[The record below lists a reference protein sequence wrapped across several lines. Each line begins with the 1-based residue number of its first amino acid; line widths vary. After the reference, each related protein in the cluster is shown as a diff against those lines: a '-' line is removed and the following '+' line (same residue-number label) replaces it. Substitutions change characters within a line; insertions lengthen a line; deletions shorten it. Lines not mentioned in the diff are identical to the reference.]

1 VSRPPRR
8 PRRPRKVTSPEVP
21 AAGVSYPFVAI
32 VGRPNVGKSTLFNR
46 LVGQR
51 LAITEAT
58 AGTTRDRVA
67 SLVTLP
73 NERKIELCDMGG
85 IGGTGDPHDKEV
97 NRQIDMAMEYA
108 DAVLLMV
115 DTRAGL
121 HPVDEAI
128 AKRIQKLSR
137 PVVVV
142 CNKAE
147 TQELELAANEFYA
160 LGFDSE
166 IIVTSAR
173 EGVGKSDV
181 LERLAELF
189 PLQEDAEQ
197 APAEDDAGEVL
208 RLAIV
213 GRRNVGK
220 STYVN
225 ALFGSDRVIASEQ
238 AGTTRDVVDVRVE
251 VNGRPVVLIDTAGL
265 RKRGKADDHIEI
277 IAHGRAQEALRR
289 CDVALFLLD
298 CVDDVVQVDKK
309 IMGLLQQEHKA
320 VVLVANKWDLVGE
333 RMSAEDYGDYVSKRL
348 PGLRFAPLVCISAL
362 LGTRETTPV
371 DLAFQLHEQSMQ
383 RVGTGQLNRILAAA
397 IERRRPRPYRGRI
410 GKIYFATQ
418 IGTNPV
424 TLLLF
429 CNDPKL
435 FDAGYRRYLSG
446 QLREHTPWREVPVRL
461 AFRPRE
467 SARRRGGE
475 VGRQIEG
482 LEALAEQPRWIE
494 QGAPKVDVLADALET
509 TESRAFLEDVFEDG
523 VEDDAPS
530 EGWDLELDGG
540 EAVDPESL

>member
-1 VSRPPRR
+1 MSRPPRR
-8 PRRPRKVTSPEVP
+8 PRRPRRVTSPDVP
-21 AAGVSYPFVAI
+21 ASGVSYPFVAI
-32 VGRPNVGKSTLFNR
+32 IGRPNVGKSTLFNR

-73 NERKIELCDMGG
+73 NGRKVELCDMGG

-108 DAVLLMV
+108 DAVLLVV

-128 AKRIQKLSR
+128 ARRVQKLGR
-137 PVVVV
+137 PVIVVA
-142 CNKAE
+142 NKAE
-147 TQELELAANEFYA
+147 TQELELSANEFYA
-160 LGFDSE
+160 FGFESE
-166 IIVTSAR
+166 LAITSAR
-173 EGVGKSDV
+173 EGTGKTEV
-181 LERLAELF
+181 LERLGELF
-189 PLQEDAEQ
+189 PLEQLGAEE
-197 APAEDDAGEVL
+197 AEAAGEEVL

-225 ALFGSDRVIASEQ
+225 ALFGSDRVIASEE
-238 AGTTRDVVDVRVE
+238 AGTTRDAVDVRVE

-289 CDVALFLLD
+289 CDVALLLLD

-309 IMGLLQQEHKA
+309 IMGLLQKEHKA
-320 VVLVANKWDLVGE
+320 AVLVANKWDLVGE
-333 RMSAEDYGDYVSKRL
+333 RMSPEDYADYVSSKL
-348 PGLRFAPLVCISAL
+348 PGLQFAPLVCISAL
-362 LGTRETTPV
+362 RGTRETKPIE
-371 DLAFQLHEQSMQ
+371 LAFQLHAQSME
-383 RVGTGQLNRILAAA
+383 RVGTGVLNRILAGA
-397 IERRRPRPYRGRI
+397 IERRRPRPYRGRL
-410 GKIYFATQ
+410 GKIYFGTQ
-418 IGTNPV
+418 VGTNPV

-435 FDAGYRRYLSG
+435 FDAGYRRYLAG

-461 AFRPRE
+461 AFRPRD
-467 SARRRGGE
+467 SARKGGGE
-475 VGRQIEG
+475 VGRQLQG
-482 LEALAEQPRWIE
+482 LQALADQPHWVE
-494 QGAPKVDVLADALET
+494 QGAPEIDVLADAIET
-509 TESRAFLEDVFEDG
+509 SESRKFLEDVFAEG
-523 VEDDAPS
+523 AEDDEPA

-540 EAVDPESL
+540 EAVDASSL